1 MTSVIDNNAQN
12 LDQTIRLFDSFYNA
26 TIDIPSNE
34 WDVVYG
40 FFKTVCETDQQASNM
55 ATTIFRVTQLSGV
68 PALDLLQIIKGKLP
82 DKLQMN
88 SVICYYL
95 NSVRSK
101 TASYGVS
108 SIPLANE
115 PVARNVVQ

>member
-1 MTSVIDNNAQN
+1 MPSVFDNRSQN
-12 LDQTIRLFDSFYNA
+12 VDQTVRIFDAFYNSE
-26 TIDIPSNE
+26 IDIPANE
-34 WDVVYG
+34 WDIVLA
-40 FFKTVCETDQQASNM
+40 FFKTTCETEKQAENM
-55 ATTIFRVTQLSGV
+55 ASTIFRVTQFSGV

-95 NSVRSK
+95 NSIRSK

-108 SIPLANE
+108 YIPQANE
-115 PVARNVVQ
+115 PVARNIVQ